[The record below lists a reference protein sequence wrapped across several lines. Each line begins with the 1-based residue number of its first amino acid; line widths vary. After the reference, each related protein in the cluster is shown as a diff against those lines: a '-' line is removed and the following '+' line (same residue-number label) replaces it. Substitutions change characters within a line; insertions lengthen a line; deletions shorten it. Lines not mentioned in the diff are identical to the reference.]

1 MCINVDVWRVI
12 NSQRKMVRAE
22 DRIAAALLNRYRILV
37 FFACRPFGIPLH
49 PVDVSLAAGGG
60 DGDERC
66 ALSHALRDE
75 VDSPCVPSRP
85 PFFLGYTSVIFRYG
99 RNFSRPTVYCFF
111 NVGNAPVSSYCHSEP
126 ALCRAAFICIT
137 AFCQSPSVTIVVP
150 PVLPLPVPCS

>member
-85 PFFLGYTSVIFRYG
+85 PFFIGVILRLYSVSGGTFPAR
-99 RNFSRPTVYCFF
+99 RFT
-111 NVGNAPVSSYCHSEP
+111 VSS
-126 ALCRAAFICIT
+126 R
-137 AFCQSPSVTIVVP
+137 
-150 PVLPLPVPCS
+150 